1 MSRVL
6 AITNNLEQASFRLRL
21 AAISEPLRQ
30 RGVELD
36 IQVRPRGILA
46 RRRLLRSAANYDAV
60 LLQRK
65 MLDPF
70 DMKLLRRS
78 SRKLFYDVDD
88 AVMYFNR
95 PIGPIRRW
103 QNWRRFLATARGVD
117 LVVAGN
123 KHLAEIF
130 SSHGAKSLVLPSV
143 VDTARYPTKIHSAT
157 DAPKLVWIGSKSTLP
172 YVRQILP
179 IIGDAAKVIPGLGLI
194 IIADQTISDA
204 PVPVTFIPWS
214 EETEAAALIQGDI
227 GIAPTPEDR
236 WTLGKCGLKIVQ
248 YMAAGLPVIAS
259 PVGANKDIVL
269 AGQTGLLPE
278 NPQQWLAAITQLCGD
293 LELRRRWGAA
303 GRQRA
308 EESYSLAR
316 AADFWATL
324 LK

>member
-21 AAISEPLRQ
+21 AAIQEPLRT

-36 IQVRPRGILA
+36 IHVRPRGIIA
-46 RRRLLRSAANYDAV
+46 RRRLLRSAANFDAV

-65 MLDPF
+65 MLDPM
-70 DMKLLRRS
+70 DMRLLRRNA
-78 SRKLFYDVDD
+78 RKLFYDVDD

-95 PIGPIRRW
+95 RVGPIRRW

-123 KHLAEIF
+123 KYLAEIF
-130 SSHGAKSLVLPSV
+130 SKHGAKSVVLPSV
-143 VDTARYPTKIHSAT
+143 VDTVRYPTKIHADT
-157 DAPKLVWIGSKSTLP
+157 AAPKLVWIGSKSTLP
-172 YVRQILP
+172 YLRKIMPVM
-179 IIGDAAKVIPGLGLI
+179 GDAAKTVPGLGLV
-194 IIADQTISDA
+194 IIADVTISDA
-204 PVPVTFIPWS
+204 PVPVTFVPWS
-214 EETEAAALIQGDI
+214 EEIETTALIQGDI

-248 YMAAGLPVIAS
+248 YMASGLPVIAS

-269 AGQTGLLPE
+269 ARQTGLLPE

-293 LELRRRWGAA
+293 VELRRRWGVA